1 MTITTE
7 LDYTKYWDAGF
18 PFKTYL
24 EDEVQKHPD
33 LWRGI
38 YRTHRTPDWAAEGA
52 EETGGPW
59 HLLVIAEDWCGDAS
73 NSIPILARLAEATS
87 NLDLR
92 VVKRDENP
100 DLMDAYRTDG
110 SRSIPMAIVLDE
122 DFEPVGRWGPRP
134 AELQAFVLGE
144 KRRGER
150 PVSEIYKEARR
161 WYARDA
167 GETTLRELIHVL
179 EEAATGS

>member
-1 MTITTE
+1 MTTATD
-7 LDYTKYWDAGF
+7 LDHTKYWNAGF

-24 EDEVQKHPD
+24 EDEVQEHPD
-33 LWRGI
+33 LWRGV
-38 YRTHRTPDWAAEGA
+38 YRKHATPEWAIDEAEA
-52 EETGGPW
+52 TGGPW

-73 NSIPILARLAEATS
+73 NSVPILARLAEAAS
-87 NLDLR
+87 NVDLR

-100 DLMDAYRTDG
+100 DLMDAYLTDG
-110 SRSIPMAIVLDE
+110 SRSIPVAIVLAE

-134 AELQAFVLGE
+134 DELQAFVLGE

-150 PVSEIYKEARR
+150 PVKDIYKEARR

-167 GETTLRELIHVL
+167 GETTLRELIDVL
-179 EEAATGS
+179 REAASMS